1 MDKHLRESLHA
12 LLVAVSLTIQISLQ
26 AWFMLQDT
34 TNAEQFI
41 GSINRVSL
49 LFDQFK
55 KGNEGVNEITP
66 NDHIDEDVPMTILF
80 AKSIVEEFMSTLV
93 DITASQ
99 WDGMIQ
105 REWHIKPQSLHW
117 WNHYIF
123 HVRSDDLRF
132 QSIFQLP
139 IQLFDEICQLLQD
152 DLSQGQ
158 MPISF
163 AMSIKSKVLSAE
175 KQVAIA
181 ILRLATGMTMLTIS
195 ELFGCGKSTVIKV
208 VKKCVLSLKKRAG
221 NLIQWPTDLN
231 SLHQIKEGF
240 HLKQGFPNCCG
251 AIDAT
256 HIQMDLP
263 YNESSID
270 WYDCEHNYS
279 MLVQAIVDSNMR
291 FLDICTGWLGSLN
304 DTCLLRN
311 SSFYRLCEGGER
323 FNGHLVSIGT
333 IDMREYIVGDGG
345 YPLLPW
351 LIIPFSG
358 AVTNAQKLFNFKLSS
373 TCIVVERAFGKLKNT
388 WRLLQNKVK
397 NPNLE
402 LLPRII
408 IVCCILHNM
417 LLSMETSED
426 EYGEEVTNEET
437 TSF

>member
-26 AWFMLQDT
+26 AWFMFQDT

-49 LFDQFK
+49 LFDKFK

-66 NDHIDEDVPMTILF
+66 NDHIDEDVPMIILF

-105 REWHIKPQSLHW
+105 REWYIKPRSLHW
-117 WNHYIF
+117 WDHYIF

-132 QSIFQLP
+132 QSIFRLP

-158 MPISF
+158 IPILF
-163 AMSIKSKVLSAE
+163 AMSIKSRVLSVE

-195 ELFGCGKSTVIKV
+195 ELFGCGKSTMIKV
-208 VKKCVLSLKKRAG
+208 VKKFILSLKKQVG

-240 HLKQGFPNCCG
+240 RLK
-251 AIDAT
+251 
-256 HIQMDLP
+256 
-263 YNESSID
+263 
-270 WYDCEHNYS
+270 
-279 MLVQAIVDSNMR
+279 
-291 FLDICTGWLGSLN
+291 
-304 DTCLLRN
+304 
-311 SSFYRLCEGGER
+311 
-323 FNGHLVSIGT
+323 
-333 IDMREYIVGDGG
+333 
-345 YPLLPW
+345 
-351 LIIPFSG
+351 
-358 AVTNAQKLFNFKLSS
+358 
-373 TCIVVERAFGKLKNT
+373 
-388 WRLLQNKVK
+388 
-397 NPNLE
+397 
-402 LLPRII
+402 
-408 IVCCILHNM
+408 
-417 LLSMETSED
+417 
-426 EYGEEVTNEET
+426 
-437 TSF
+437 